1 MKLKGIWVAIAV
13 ICVAGASITN
23 YSVRH
28 LAAGGNEYV
37 SELSEG
43 SKESETTTIAEEA
56 VAQAQGVQEAQE
68 KAQVLSGSV
77 QAEKGQ
83 ALADAGQTLT
93 GTGQTESGQP
103 VTAAGQ
109 ANAGQT
115 ESGQALAGA
124 GRIESGQM
132 PAGAGQTKSGQTWTG
147 VGQTEEAQTA
157 AGNAGAS
164 DSQPLLKTAPS
175 SEVQRSPEAGAAV
188 QAQAM
193 DESTYPSETAQTE
206 KSGIMSQLAKLDEQA
221 QSRREA
227 AAEGSANAMK
237 AAADSERKIWE
248 NKLQGILEVL
258 EQQLSGEEKNSFFT
272 EQRSWV
278 RDRESTAV
286 SNSKRQNGS
295 ALEEL
300 EYIRSL
306 RDITREWVYELA
318 ERYETILDGKKE

>member
-13 ICVAGASITN
+13 ICVAGIGVTN

-43 SKESETTTIAEEA
+43 SNESETTTIAEEA
-56 VAQAQGVQEAQE
+56 VAQAQGVQE
-68 KAQVLSGSV
+68 KAQVLSGAV

-83 ALADAGQTLT
+83 ALAD
-93 GTGQTESGQP
+93 
-103 VTAAGQ
+103 AGQ

-115 ESGQALAGA
+115 ESGQALAGD

-258 EQQLSGEEKNSFFT
+258 EQQLSGEEKNSFFA

-306 RDITREWVYELA
+306 RDITRERVYELA

>member
-1 MKLKGIWVAIAV
+1 MKLKGIWVAIVV
-13 ICVAGASITN
+13 ICVAGIGVTN

-56 VAQAQGVQEAQE
+56 VAQAQGMQEAQE
-68 KAQVLSGSV
+68 KAQVLSGAV
-77 QAEKGQ
+77 QSEKGQ
-83 ALADAGQTLT
+83 AK
-93 GTGQTESGQP
+93 
-103 VTAAGQ
+103 
-109 ANAGQT
+109 AGQT
-115 ESGQALAGA
+115 ESGQT
-124 GRIESGQM
+124 S
-132 PAGAGQTKSGQTWTG
+132 AGAGQTKSGQTWTG
-147 VGQTEEAQTA
+147 VGQTEEAQIA

-164 DSQPLLKTAPS
+164 ESQPLLKAAPS

-193 DESTYPSETAQTE
+193 DESMYPSETAQAE
-206 KSGIMSQLAKLDEQA
+206 KNGIMSQLAKLDEQA

-227 AAEGSANAMK
+227 AADGSANAMK

-258 EQQLSGEEKNSFFT
+258 EQQLSGEEKNTFFA

-300 EYIRSL
+300 EYIRFL
-306 RDITREWVYELA
+306 RDITRERVYELA
-318 ERYETILDGKKE
+318 ERYEAILDGKNE

>member
-13 ICVAGASITN
+13 ICVAGIGVTN

-43 SKESETTTIAEEA
+43 SNESETTTIAEEA
-56 VAQAQGVQEAQE
+56 VAQA
-68 KAQVLSGSV
+68 
-77 QAEKGQ
+77 
-83 ALADAGQTLT
+83 LADAGQTE
-93 GTGQTESGQP
+93 TGQTLTGI
-103 VTAAGQ
+103 
-109 ANAGQT
+109 GQT

-124 GRIESGQM
+124 GWIESGQM

-147 VGQTEEAQTA
+147 VGQTEEAQIA

-164 DSQPLLKTAPS
+164 ESQPLLKAAPS

-193 DESTYPSETAQTE
+193 DEFMYPSETAQAE

-227 AAEGSANAMK
+227 AADGSANAMK

-258 EQQLSGEEKNSFFT
+258 EQQLSGEEKNSFFA

-306 RDITREWVYELA
+306 RDITRERVYELA